1 MQALILGLVLLA
13 GLLTIQRVA
22 LRGQSKTAR
31 LKKQSY
37 QFHAIRD
44 TLQLCAVEGMI
55 DRSSETYCFLMWLTN
70 FSIKNA
76 GSMKFR
82 ALVATAAELEKA
94 VERKITLF
102 DDIKHHN
109 ERVRELAAESF
120 MSFGHMLII
129 NDPLVR
135 VLVSARRAVVHG
147 GKLFTP
153 IVTFS
158 DRLAAGLAGRST
170 RAQAV
175 TAARKYIG
183 WGRDLATA

>member
-1 MQALILGLVLLA
+1 MQALILGLVLVA
-13 GLLTIQRVA
+13 GLLTIQRMM
-22 LRGQSKTAR
+22 LRGQTKIAR
-31 LKKQSY
+31 LEKQAY

-44 TLQLCAVEGMI
+44 TLQLYAVEGSI
-55 DRSSETYCFLMWLTN
+55 DRSSETYCFIMWLTN

-76 GSMKFR
+76 GSMKFSS
-82 ALVATAAELEKA
+82 LVTTAAELEKT

-102 DDIKHHN
+102 DDIKRHN
-109 ERVRELAAESF
+109 DRIRDLAAESF

-135 VLVSARRAVVHG
+135 VLARARRAAVHG
-147 GKLFTP
+147 GRLFTP

-158 DRLAAGLAGRST
+158 DKLAAGLAGRST
-170 RAQAV
+170 RAKAV